1 MQVGEI
7 LKAIRGELGL
17 SQGELARRA
26 GLSPQYISDVE
37 KGRARPSLRA
47 LEKIAA
53 ALGVPV
59 ARLLGS
65 VAADTVVQVPVL
77 GRVPAGG
84 PVLVEEN
91 ILEYLPLPERFVRGD
106 TFCLQVQGDSMVDV
120 GIDNG
125 DYLIVYARSTAD
137 NGQTVIARVDG
148 QVTCKRFY
156 RCNGKVRLEPAN
168 RSYRPI
174 EANNIEILGVVAYV
188 IKKI

>member
-26 GLSPQYISDVE
+26 GLSPQYISDAE

-84 PVLVEEN
+84 PLLVEEN

-120 GIDNG
+120 GIDDG

-137 NGQTVIARVDG
+137 NGQTVIARVEG

-174 EANNIEILGVVAYV
+174 EANDIEILGVVAYV

>member
-1 MQVGEI
+1 MQVGET
-7 LKAIRGELGL
+7 LKAVRGEQGL

-37 KGRARPSLRA
+37 KGRARPSLKA

-65 VAADTVVQVPVL
+65 TSADAVVHVPVL

-84 PVLVEEN
+84 PVLAEEN
-91 ILEYLPLPERFVRGD
+91 ILDYLPLPERFVRGD
-106 TFCLQVQGDSMVDV
+106 TFCLQVHGDSMVDV
-120 GIDNG
+120 GIDDG
-125 DYLIVYARSTAD
+125 DYLVIYARSTAE
-137 NGQTVIARVDG
+137 NGQTVIARVEG

-174 EANNIEILGVVAYV
+174 EAEDIEILGVVAYV
-188 IKKI
+188 IKRI